1 MLNDE
6 KAARERIQKLK
17 EEINQHRYA
26 YHVLDKQT
34 LSPEALDSL
43 KKELFDLEQ
52 EFPRLITP
60 DSPTQRVGGVPLKS
74 FGTAR
79 HETPMLSFN
88 DAFTRGDMEQW
99 ARRTGDVLGRGAHA
113 FYCELKIDGLAIEL
127 VYENGILVQGSTR
140 GDGVTGEDVTQN
152 LKTIEAIPLKLS
164 DVGRSMFE
172 VPYRFVVRGEVF
184 LTKTEFERVNRERK
198 KQGEAP
204 YANPRNLAAGSVR
217 QLDPRVT
224 SARKLTSFAYDIVLP
239 AGELKRMGISYHDE
253 EHALLK
259 KLGFRTNPH
268 NGRAET
274 LADVFAFRDEWEK
287 KRERLEYEID
297 GIVVMVN
304 SNALFEKAGV
314 VGKAPRAAIAY
325 KFSPREATTRVLDIL
340 FQVGRT
346 GVITPVAHLAPVNL
360 GGVTIEHATLHNFDQ
375 VKSLDVRV
383 GDTVVVSRAGDVIPQ
398 VTQVLPHLRTGRER
412 KVTPPKSCPVDESP
426 IVRDG
431 AFYRCSNPRCGARHR
446 EALRHFVSR
455 GAFDVE
461 GVGPKIIDAFLAAGI
476 VRDAADL
483 FTIREGDIAS
493 LPRFG
498 EKSAQNIVWEL
509 KEKKRVSLKRFIYS
523 LGILH
528 IGEETSAL
536 LAQRMS
542 NAKIRISK
550 PIQVLR
556 IMKQMSVEDLQEI
569 PDVGPAVSRSIYDWF
584 REKRNAEFLE
594 RLDKAGIELYSEAH
608 KREGALRGKKFVLTG
623 ALSIA
628 RTEAKRRIEELGGDV
643 TGSVSGETDY
653 VVAGEAPGTKLAEA
667 RRKGITVIDEKE
679 FLKLIH
685 APY

>member
-1 MLNDE
+1 MQE

-17 EEINQHRYA
+17 EEINRHRYA

-60 DSPTQRVGGVPLKS
+60 DSPTRRVGGKPLKS
-74 FGTAR
+74 FGKAH

-88 DAFTRGDMEQW
+88 DAFSRADMDAW
-99 ARRTGDVLGRGAHA
+99 ARRAGDVLGRSARA

-127 VYENGILVQGSTR
+127 VYENGVLVQGSTR

-152 LKTIEAIPLKLS
+152 LKTIEAIPLTLRATGS
-164 DVGRSMFE
+164 GLR
-172 VPYRFVVRGEVF
+172 VPSRLVVRGEVF
-184 LTKTEFERVNRERK
+184 LAKDEFRRVNRERE

-224 SARKLTSFAYDIVLP
+224 SARRLTSFAYDIALP
-239 AGELKRMGISYHDE
+239 QADLKRMGITEHDE

-259 KLGFRTNPH
+259 KLGFRINPH
-268 NGRAET
+268 NRRMET
-274 LADVFAFRDEWEK
+274 LADVFAFRDEWER

-304 SNALFEKAGV
+304 DNALFEKAGV
-314 VGKAPRAAIAY
+314 IGKAPRAAIAY
-325 KFSPREATTRVLDIL
+325 KFSPREATTSVLDIL

-375 VKSLDVRV
+375 VMSLDVRV

-398 VTQVLPHLRTGRER
+398 VTQVLPHLRAGKER
-412 KVTPPKSCPVDESP
+412 KQKPPAVCPVDGSP
-426 IVRDG
+426 VVRDG

-461 GVGPKIIDAFLAAGI
+461 GVGPRVIDAFLGAGI
-476 VRDAADL
+476 MRDAADL
-483 FTIREGDIAS
+483 FTIREGDISS

-498 EKSAQNIVWEL
+498 EKSAQNIVREL
-509 KEKKRVSLKRFIYS
+509 KEKRRVSLKRFIYS

-528 IGEETSAL
+528 VGEETSAL
-536 LAQRMS
+536 LAKRMS
-542 NAKIRISK
+542 NVEAKISK
-550 PIQVLR
+550 PVDMLSVMQ
-556 IMKQMSVEDLQEI
+556 KMSMGDLQEI
-569 PDVGPAVSRSIYDWF
+569 PDIGPAVSRSIYDWF
-584 REKRNAEFLE
+584 HEKRNAEFLE
-594 RLDKAGIELYSEAH
+594 KLDKAGVRLYSEAQRVNSH
-608 KREGALRGKKFVLTG
+608 LQGIKFVLTG
-623 ALSIA
+623 TLSFS
-628 RTEAKRRIEELGGDV
+628 RSEAKHRIEERGGNV
-643 TGSVSGETDY
+643 MESVSGETDY

-667 RRKGITVIDEKE
+667 RRKGVKVIDEKE

-685 APY
+685 VSH